1 MMAIA
6 NEPDLF
12 NIVDVL
18 LSSFSGAAAS
28 AASAA
33 PWRVPPRFLLPAE
46 ADGQA
51 KKRAPEHGARGDGSR
66 RGNPCWILVFRRVR
80 PARAR
85 SRAGG
90 RVGTAAG
97 PAVRGRPGNRPS
109 A

>member
-18 LSSFSGAAAS
+18 LSSFSGAAAG

-51 KKRAPEHGARGDGSR
+51 KKRAREYGARGDGSR
-66 RGNPCWILVFRRVR
+66 RRKSLLVLGFRRVR
-80 PARAR
+80 PARAGC
-85 SRAGG
+85 RAGG
-90 RVGTAAG
+90 GAGTAGG